1 MGQSKTTQLNR
12 NTQTPRTPEPTVRH
26 IVEQLATAREHWLK
40 SSSSREKHKRKRF
53 RAHPVAVVVLVV
65 AVDEDLLLLPLL
77 PAAAAAAT
85 CASLASLSLFA
96 APLPG
101 ADPIKGHGCTRVHPI
116 IFAKT
121 SKFGVACQ
129 ILANSFRLGFRCSAW
144 REGKRRGGS
153 TWWVLLAGEDTN

>member
-26 IVEQLATAREHWLK
+26 IVEQLATAREHWLE

-65 AVDEDLLLLPLL
+65 AVDEDLLLPLL

-96 APLPG
+96 APLPVG
-101 ADPIKGHGCTRVHPI
+101 LSFSPLSRGRRALRLCTHAPRGNPRPSGSVPM
-116 IFAKT
+116 
-121 SKFGVACQ
+121 
-129 ILANSFRLGFRCSAW
+129 L
-144 REGKRRGGS
+144 REGCVPSPATVARVPR
-153 TWWVLLAGEDTN
+153 LQREFC